1 MLGHIIITAPVAS
14 DSVSEPAGGVAETV
28 DSATVELPVIS
39 RHYVVDSI
47 GEAWVSSPVDPRLDS
62 IRLFRPRYYQN
73 TTITHQTKPPSHWS
87 VGVQAGYGMTPKG
100 LQPYIGFG
108 VSYRLTK

>member
-47 GEAWVSSPVDPRLDS
+47 GEAWVSGPVAPKLDS
-62 IRLFRPRYYQN
+62 LRFYLPRYYQ
-73 TTITHQTKPPSHWS
+73 TATVTVQQTKPPSRWNIS
-87 VGVQAGYGMTPKG
+87 LQAGVGMTPKG
-100 LQPYIGFG
+100 VLPYIGIGASF
-108 VSYRLTK
+108 RLK